1 MPKVTVYNQT
11 GSQVGE
17 IELTDSIFG
26 IEPNESCTI

>member
-17 IELTDSIFG
+17 IELAEAIFG
-26 IEPNESCTI
+26 